1 MAWRPGV
8 DSRKARSFGL
18 SLSKAFDKDNADS
31 LDFLLSDEDKAAI
44 VQLHVDGI
52 KAYVDSCSEDEG

>member
-1 MAWRPGV
+1 M
-8 DSRKARSFGL
+8 DC
-18 SLSKAFDKDNADS
+18 ADS